1 MADAPWRCS
10 QCGTVNEPN
19 ANACRSCGRWPSLF
33 DLERSTIDVEEDE
46 ATGQTYS
53 RRAPAPEEYDAPVE
67 APPPVEVEQDYS
79 GLPEASNPETAKPPK
94 WPGLEDP
101 LDRPTQGWPK
111 VASWIVPI
119 VFLAYVLISI
129 ITNR

>member
-1 MADAPWRCS
+1 M

-33 DLERSTIDVEEDE
+33 DLERSTIDVEEDDAFE
-46 ATGQTYS
+46 QTSS
-53 RRAPAPEEYDAPVE
+53 RPAPAPEVYDAPVE
-67 APPPVEVEQDYS
+67 APEPVEVEQDYS
-79 GLPEASNPETAKPPK
+79 GVPEEASKPAK

-111 VASWIVPI
+111 LASWIVPI
-119 VFLAYVLISI
+119 VFLVYVLISI

>member
-1 MADAPWRCS
+1 VADAPWRCS

-33 DLERSTIDVEEDE
+33 DLERSTLDVEEDDAFE
-46 ATGQTYS
+46 QTSS
-53 RRAPAPEEYDAPVE
+53 RPAPALEVYDAPVE
-67 APPPVEVEQDYS
+67 APEPDEVEQDYS
-79 GLPEASNPETAKPPK
+79 GVPEETSKPAK

-111 VASWIVPI
+111 LASWIVPI
-119 VFLAYVLISI
+119 VFLVYVLISI